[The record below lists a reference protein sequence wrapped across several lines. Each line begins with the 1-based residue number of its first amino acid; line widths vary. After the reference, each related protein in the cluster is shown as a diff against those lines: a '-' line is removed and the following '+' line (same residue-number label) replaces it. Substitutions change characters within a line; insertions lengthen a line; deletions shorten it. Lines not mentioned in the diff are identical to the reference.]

1 MFQANVVQTQEAH
14 SIICLIFFSKTL
26 PFWNNV
32 KDTAEGDKSKVKIQK
47 AHALCLI
54 HNKVHKHSE
63 YLTQFAL
70 KQQR

>member
-1 MFQANVVQTQEAH
+1 MSQGNVFQNQEAH
-14 SIICLIFFSKTL
+14 SLFNFFSKTL
-26 PFWNNV
+26 PIWNNV